1 MRFSPVAKVTF
12 SNVWAIV
19 FLRALDL
26 FWATLIWR
34 QYDITISSWTGL
46 ACRQAYPPIWARD
59 LEWALNHIQP
69 NHCEKAIRAD
79 IERAN
84 SALKILGAS

>member
-12 SNVWAIV
+12 NNAWAVV

-26 FWATLIWR
+26 FWATLVWR

-46 ACRQAYPPIWARD
+46 AYRRAYPPTWAIV
-59 LEWALNHIQP
+59 LCWVLNHIQP

-79 IERAN
+79 IERAQ
-84 SALKILGAS
+84 SALKILGA